1 MAGNVHTI
9 LVVDDEQNM
18 RVALFEA
25 LSRNG
30 YEVTV
35 AENGRMALDLVRK
48 KAPDLVIAD
57 IKMPEM
63 GGIEL
68 LERLKSMHPD
78 LPVIIITGY
87 ATVDTAV
94 AAMKLGVFDYILKPF
109 PVEVIEE
116 AVNRVALSLA
126 PAMAMVAACRAH
138 GEKKRPDRPI
148 IGMDPKLLRL
158 MDKTRAVAS
167 SKATVL
173 ILGESGT
180 GKEVFARF
188 LHEVSDRKN
197 GPFVALNCAALPE
210 GLLESELFGHEKG
223 AFTGAV
229 AAKKGKFEL
238 AEGGTLLLDEIGEVP
253 LHLQAKL
260 LRVLQEEEVDR
271 LGGRAPVRTDVHVV
285 ATTNRDLEE
294 AVRAG
299 TFRQDLFYRLNVVPL
314 RLPPL
319 RERRGD
325 IFLLAEYFLEKYAT
339 MYTKPVKPLAG
350 PARQCFL
357 AHSWP
362 GNVREMENLVE
373 RAVLLSTGS
382 HLECWDF
389 WEDEEPPVL
398 APDVLCSPATP
409 AAAGVGLTTVPLKE
423 VERQMILQALQKTDN
438 NRTHAAGLLGI
449 SVRTLRNKLHEY
461 RSQGILE

>member
-1 MAGNVHTI
+1 
-9 LVVDDEQNM
+9 
-18 RVALFEA
+18 
-25 LSRNG
+25 
-30 YEVTV
+30 
-35 AENGRMALDLVRK
+35 
-48 KAPDLVIAD
+48 
-57 IKMPEM
+57 
-63 GGIEL
+63 
-68 LERLKSMHPD
+68 
-78 LPVIIITGY
+78 
-87 ATVDTAV
+87 
-94 AAMKLGVFDYILKPF
+94 
-109 PVEVIEE
+109 
-116 AVNRVALSLA
+116 
-126 PAMAMVAACRAH
+126 
-138 GEKKRPDRPI
+138 
-148 IGMDPKLLRL
+148 
-158 MDKTRAVAS
+158 
-167 SKATVL
+167 
-173 ILGESGT
+173 
-180 GKEVFARF
+180 
-188 LHEVSDRKN
+188 
-197 GPFVALNCAALPE
+197 
-210 GLLESELFGHEKG
+210 
-223 AFTGAV
+223 
-229 AAKKGKFEL
+229 
-238 AEGGTLLLDEIGEVP
+238 
-253 LHLQAKL
+253 
-260 LRVLQEEEVDR
+260 
-271 LGGRAPVRTDVHVV
+271 V

-339 MYTKPVKPLAG
+339 MYNKPVKPLAG